1 MKTSLAETIGCIL
14 LSMSLL
20 AHGTNKQKT
29 NTIMV
34 NKTPTEETRN
44 LYNYI
49 RQIPSKGFMF
59 GHQDATLYG
68 IGWKGDEDRSD
79 VKSVC
84 GDYPAVYGWEV
95 GHIELG
101 SPESLDAINF
111 DQMRKH
117 ILNAYERGGI
127 NTISWHMDNPLTG
140 GTTWDVSQ
148 KGVVKAILPG
158 GARHELYLTWLER
171 LAAFLTS
178 LKTPGGTA
186 IPILFRPFHEHSGS
200 WFWWGSELCT
210 PEEYKQIWRFTI
222 DFLKKKKLNNL
233 IYVYSPDFS
242 PSSDDYLERYPGDDY
257 VDILGFDFYHR
268 NGDTGTDEF
277 VRSTRTVLDYMTTL
291 SETKD
296 KPMVISETG
305 SEGIPMANW
314 WTEVLFKT
322 ISEYPIAYVMVWRN
336 AYSIKNHY
344 YAPYPGQASEADF
357 IRFYNEPRTL
367 FLKEIKN
374 KSK

>member
-1 MKTSLAETIGCIL
+1 MKTSLAGTIGCIL
-14 LSMSLL
+14 VSMSLL

-101 SPESLDAINF
+101 TPESLDAINF

-171 LAAFLTS
+171 LATFLTS

-210 PEEYKQIWRFTI
+210 PEEYKEIWRFTI

-233 IYVYSPDFS
+233 IYVYSPDFA

-277 VRSTRTVLDYMTTL
+277 VRSVRTVLDYMTIL

-305 SEGIPMANW
+305 SEGIPIANW

-322 ISEYPIAYVMVWRN
+322 VSEYPIAYVMVWRN